1 MSAGCAIAAAPTAG
15 AFSQGVYA
23 EGAFAEGVFTEGVFT
38 EGVYA
43 HVHLQWFAE
52 ADDLR
57 TEPPSALRMRTARET
72 GQVLHSPEL
81 TAALVLLCGVTA
93 LALLGSSLV
102 ATTGDMV
109 RHFLAAAGTAEVAEP
124 AAIAAAAFGYV
135 ARLSLPL
142 AAVGVA
148 GALVGNLAQGGL
160 RGAVRPIVPD
170 LGRIVPRWRRFH
182 RRAFSVEAVFN
193 LVKELLKV
201 VIVGATAVFTIG
213 TVLETLAGT
222 SVAGAGAVLAR
233 AALRCGV
240 RTAVALL
247 ALALADYLFRRYR
260 HRLRLRMSPR
270 EVRDERRRQEGD
282 PAVRER
288 LRGRM
293 RELLRRTMGAQV
305 AAADVVITHGG
316 RRAVALRWD
325 GTTMRAPVVVA
336 KGMAAAAQ
344 RIDTLAAANGVAV
357 VEDRPLAEAVW
368 REVAVGDPIPEAF
381 YRPAA
386 RLLAGV
392 RHTGRKG
399 AAWPT

>member
-1 MSAGCAIAAAPTAG
+1 MSAGRSTAE
-15 AFSQGVYA
+15 AVFGVGFA
-23 EGAFAEGVFTEGVFT
+23 EDAFA

-52 ADDLR
+52 ADEVR
-57 TEPPSALRMRTARET
+57 TEPASELRMRSARES
-72 GQVLHSPEL
+72 GQGFHSPEL

-93 LALLGSSLV
+93 LALLGSSLI
-102 ATTGDMV
+102 ATSGAMV
-109 RHFLAAAGTAEVAEP
+109 RHFLAGVGAAEVPEP
-124 AAIAAAAFGYV
+124 AAIAPSAFGYV
-135 ARLSLPL
+135 ARLSVPV
-142 AAVGVA
+142 AAIGVA
-148 GALVGNLAQGGL
+148 GALLGNLVQGG
-160 RGAVRPIVPD
+160 RRVAVRPVVPD
-170 LGRIVPRWRRFH
+170 LSRIVPRWRRF
-182 RRAFSVEAVFN
+182 RQRAFSVEAVFN

-201 VIVGATAVFTIG
+201 VVVGATAVYAIG
-213 TVLETLAGT
+213 TVLETLGGT
-222 SVAGAGAVLAR
+222 SAAVAGAVLAG
-233 AALRCGV
+233 AALRCGAQ
-240 RTAVALL
+240 TAVALL
-247 ALALADYLFRRYR
+247 GLALADYLFGRYR
-260 HRLRLRMSPR
+260 QRQRLRMSPR

-305 AAADVVITHGG
+305 AAADVVIAHGD

-325 GTTMRAPVVVA
+325 GTTMRAPLVVA

-344 RIDTLAAANGVAV
+344 RIGALAAANGVAV

-368 REVAVGDPIPEAF
+368 REVAVGDPIPEPF

-386 RLLAGV
+386 RLLTGV
-392 RHTGRKG
+392 RRIGHGE

>member
-1 MSAGCAIAAAPTAG
+1 MSAGGSRAATAVAG
-15 AFSQGVYA
+15 TSSQGVCTR
-23 EGAFAEGVFTEGVFT
+23 GGFGVGL
-38 EGVYA
+38 A

-52 ADDLR
+52 ADELR
-57 TEPPSALRMRTARET
+57 TEPPSELRMRTARET
-72 GQVLHSPEL
+72 GQGFRSPEL

-93 LALLGSSLV
+93 LALLGTSLLA
-102 ATTGDMV
+102 ATGAMV
-109 RHFLAAAGTAEVAEP
+109 RHFLAAIGAAAVPEP
-124 AAIAAAAFGYV
+124 AALAPAAFAYV
-135 ARLSLPL
+135 ARLSVPV

-148 GALVGNLAQGGL
+148 GALLGNLAQGGL
-160 RGAVRPIVPD
+160 RAAGRPVVPD
-170 LGRIVPRWRRFH
+170 LSRIVPRWGRFR
-182 RRAFSVEAVFN
+182 RRAFSVEAAFD

-201 VIVGATAVFTIG
+201 VVVGAIAVSTVG

-222 SVAGAGAVLAR
+222 SLAASGTVLAR
-233 AALRCGV
+233 AALRCGAQ
-240 RTAVALL
+240 TAGALL

-260 HRLRLRMSPR
+260 HRLRLRMSPW
-270 EVRDERRRQEGD
+270 EVRDERRRQDGD
-282 PAVRER
+282 PALRER

-305 AAADVVITHGG
+305 AAADVVIAHGE

-325 GTTMRAPVVVA
+325 GTTMRAPTVVA

-344 RIDTLAAANGVAV
+344 RIGALAAANGVAV
-357 VEDRPLAEAVW
+357 VENRTLAEAVW

-386 RLLAGV
+386 TLLAGV
-392 RHTGRKG
+392 RRTGGRG

>member
-1 MSAGCAIAAAPTAG
+1 VSIGCGTAPPAVAG
-15 AFSQGVYA
+15 AFAQ
-23 EGAFAEGVFTEGVFT
+23 GAFAQGAF
-38 EGVYA
+38 A
-43 HVHLQWFAE
+43 QVHLQWFAE
-52 ADDLR
+52 ADDVR

-72 GQVLHSPEL
+72 GQVPHSPEL

-102 ATTGDMV
+102 ATAGAMV
-109 RHFLAAAGTAEVAEP
+109 HHFLAGVGTAEVPEP
-124 AAIAAAAFGYV
+124 GDIAPTAFGYI
-135 ARLSLPL
+135 ARLSLPM

-148 GALVGNLAQGGL
+148 GALSGNLAQVGL
-160 RGAVRPIVPD
+160 RVAVRPIVPD
-170 LGRIVPRWRRFH
+170 LSRIVPRWERFR
-182 RRAFSVEAVFN
+182 RRAFSVEAAFN
-193 LVKELLKV
+193 LIKELLKV

-222 SVAGAGAVLAR
+222 SVAVAGAVLAR
-233 AALRCGV
+233 AALRGGSQ
-240 RTAVALL
+240 TAVALL
-247 ALALADYLFRRYR
+247 ALAMLDYVFRRDR
-260 HRLRLRMSPR
+260 QRLRLRMSPQ

-282 PAVRER
+282 PVVGER

-325 GTTMRAPVVVA
+325 NTTMHAPVVVA
-336 KGMAAAAQ
+336 KGMAAAAR
-344 RIDTLAAANGVAV
+344 RIDALATASGVAV

-368 REVAVGDPIPEAF
+368 QEVAIGDPIPEAF

-392 RHTGRKG
+392 RRIGHEE

>member
-1 MSAGCAIAAAPTAG
+1 MSPGRSTAALAVAGTSSQSVFAQGNA
-15 AFSQGVYA
+15 QGVYA
-23 EGAFAEGVFTEGVFT
+23 AG
-38 EGVYA
+38 YA

-52 ADDLR
+52 ADELR
-57 TEPPSALRMRTARET
+57 TEPASELRLRTARET
-72 GQVLHSPEL
+72 GQGFHSPEL
-81 TAALVLLCGVTA
+81 TAAFVLLCGVTA
-93 LALLGSSLV
+93 LALLGTSLI
-102 ATTGDMV
+102 ATTDAMV
-109 RHFLAAAGTAEVAEP
+109 RHFLGGIGAAEVPEP
-124 AAIAAAAFGYV
+124 AALLPTAFGYV
-135 ARLSLPL
+135 ARLSLPV

-148 GALVGNLAQGGL
+148 GALLGNLAQGGP
-160 RGAVRPIVPD
+160 RVAVRPGGPN
-170 LGRIVPRWRRFH
+170 LSRIVPRWRH
-182 RRAFSVEAVFN
+182 LRRHAFSVEAVFN

-201 VIVGATAVFTIG
+201 AVVGAIAVYTVG

-222 SVAGAGAVLAR
+222 SVAAAGAVLAR
-233 AALRCGV
+233 AALRCAGQ
-240 RTAVALL
+240 TAVALL
-247 ALALADYLFRRYR
+247 ALALVDYLFRRYR

-282 PAVRER
+282 PVVRER

-305 AAADVVITHGG
+305 AAADVVIAHGD

-325 GTTMRAPVVVA
+325 GTTMCAPVVVA

-344 RIDTLAAANGVAV
+344 RIGALAAANGVAV
-357 VEDRPLAEAVW
+357 VENRPLAEAVW

-392 RHTGRKG
+392 RRTGRRG
-399 AAWPT
+399 TAWPT

>member
-1 MSAGCAIAAAPTAG
+1 MSAACRTAAAAVAAAPAAG
-15 AFSQGVYA
+15 KFAAAV
-23 EGAFAEGVFTEGVFT
+23 FAEGIYAQDAFVKGVF
-38 EGVYA
+38 A

-52 ADDLR
+52 ADEVR
-57 TEPPSALRMRTARET
+57 TEPPSPLRLRTARET
-72 GQVLHSPEL
+72 GQRPHSPEL

-102 ATTGDMV
+102 ATTAAMV
-109 RHFLAAAGTAEVAEP
+109 RHFLAGVGTAEVAEP
-124 AAIAAAAFGYV
+124 AAIVPAAFGYV
-135 ARLSLPL
+135 ARLSLPV

-148 GALVGNLAQGGL
+148 GALLGNLAQGGL
-160 RGAVRPIVPD
+160 RVAVRPVVPD
-170 LGRIVPRWRRFH
+170 LSRIVPRWSRLR
-182 RRAFSVEAVFN
+182 RRAFSVETVFT

-201 VIVGATAVFTIG
+201 VVVGAIAGYTVG

-222 SVAGAGAVLAR
+222 SVAAAGAVLAR
-233 AALRCGV
+233 AALRCGGQ
-240 RTAVALL
+240 TAAALL

-260 HRLRLRMSPR
+260 HRLQLRMSPR
-270 EVRDERRRQEGD
+270 EVRDERRRQEGA

-293 RELLRRTMGAQV
+293 RELLRRTMGTQV
-305 AAADVVITHGG
+305 AAADVVIANGD

-336 KGMAAAAQ
+336 KGMAPAAQ
-344 RIDTLAAANGVAV
+344 RIGALAAANGVAV
-357 VEDRPLAEAVW
+357 VEDPPLAEAVW
-368 REVAVGDPIPEAF
+368 REVAVGDPIPEPF

-392 RHTGRKG
+392 RRSGRRG

>member
-1 MSAGCAIAAAPTAG
+1 MSAGCSAAATAVAG
-15 AFSQGVYA
+15 TSSQGV
-23 EGAFAEGVFTEGVFT
+23 FSHGVFS
-38 EGVYA
+38 
-43 HVHLQWFAE
+43 HVHLQWFAD
-52 ADDLR
+52 ADEVR

-72 GQVLHSPEL
+72 GQGFHSPEL

-93 LALLGSSLV
+93 LTLLGSSLIS
-102 ATTGDMV
+102 TTSAMV
-109 RHFLAAAGTAEVAEP
+109 RHFLGGIGTAEVPEP
-124 AAIAAAAFGYV
+124 AAIAPTAFRYV
-135 ARLSLPL
+135 ARLSVPV

-148 GALVGNLAQGGL
+148 GALLGNLAQGAL
-160 RGAVRPIVPD
+160 RVRPIVLD
-170 LGRIVPRWRRFH
+170 LSRIVPRWRGLRQ
-182 RRAFSVEAVFN
+182 RALSPEAVFN

-213 TVLETLAGT
+213 GVLETLAGT
-222 SVAGAGAVLAR
+222 PVAVAGAVLAR
-233 AALRCGV
+233 AALRYGGQ
-240 RTAVALL
+240 TAVALL
-247 ALALADYLFRRYR
+247 ALALVDYLFRHYR

-288 LRGRM
+288 LQGRM

-305 AAADVVITHGG
+305 AAADVVIAHGD

-336 KGMAAAAQ
+336 KGMASAAQ
-344 RIDTLAAANGVAV
+344 RVGALAAANGVAV
-357 VEDRPLAEAVW
+357 VEDRTLAEAVW
-368 REVAVGDPIPEAF
+368 REVAVGDPIPESC

-392 RHTGRKG
+392 RRTGRRG